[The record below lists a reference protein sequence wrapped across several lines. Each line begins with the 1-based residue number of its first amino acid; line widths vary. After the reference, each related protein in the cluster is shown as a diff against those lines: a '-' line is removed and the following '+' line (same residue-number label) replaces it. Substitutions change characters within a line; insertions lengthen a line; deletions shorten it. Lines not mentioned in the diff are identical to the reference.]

1 MPLVTQAAGGQRER
15 VTRFTRLGHG
25 LVDHVVKAGAAVGC
39 GENAVFVQARF
50 AHFRTFRQRPLL
62 RALGLQQGPAQ
73 AGDVEVTPTGAFAV
87 FVPDG
92 FGPGCGVVERVGEQG
107 GGGAPWHKCLQ
118 PLRKVHHRRPV
129 VACCAGCGHGG
140 AHTRDTAFA
149 VGHSADFFAPGG
161 GRQQQVGKRAGG
173 GGGKSL
179 LHHHKLGALQRPA
192 HGAQVG
198 HALRGVGAGNPQCL
212 DLSVGSGL
220 EHLHGGFAGGGG
232 HVMSLAQVPQRGH
245 FGAVLR
251 VGHVAVGAHQVG
263 QTTDFAPTHGV
274 GLAGE

>member
-1 MPLVTQAAGGQRER
+1 M
-15 VTRFTRLGHG
+15 
-25 LVDHVVKAGAAVGC
+25 
-39 GENAVFVQARF
+39 
-50 AHFRTFRQRPLL
+50 
-62 RALGLQQGPAQ
+62 
-73 AGDVEVTPTGAFAV
+73 
-87 FVPDG
+87 
-92 FGPGCGVVERVGEQG
+92 
-107 GGGAPWHKCLQ
+107 
-118 PLRKVHHRRPV
+118 
-129 VACCAGCGHGG
+129 
-140 AHTRDTAFA
+140 
-149 VGHSADFFAPGG
+149 
-161 GRQQQVGKRAGG
+161 
-173 GGGKSL
+173 
-179 LHHHKLGALQRPA
+179 HHHKLGALQRPA

-220 EHLHGGFAGGGG
+220 EHLHGGFARGGG

>member
-1 MPLVTQAAGGQRER
+1 MAKQAAQRAGAAHAVPLVTQAAGGQRER

-73 AGDVEVTPTGAFAV
+73 AGDVEVAAAGAFAV
-87 FVPDG
+87 FVPDR

-107 GGGAPWHKCLQ
+107 GGGALWHKCLQ
-118 PLRKVHHRRPV
+118 PLGKVHHRRPV

-149 VGHSADFFAPGG
+149 VGHGADFFAPGG
-161 GRQQQVGKRAGG
+161 GRQQ
-173 GGGKSL
+173 
-179 LHHHKLGALQRPA
+179 
-192 HGAQVG
+192 
-198 HALRGVGAGNPQCL
+198 
-212 DLSVGSGL
+212 
-220 EHLHGGFAGGGG
+220 
-232 HVMSLAQVPQRGH
+232 
-245 FGAVLR
+245 
-251 VGHVAVGAHQVG
+251 
-263 QTTDFAPTHGV
+263 
-274 GLAGE
+274 